1 MGWVSIHQRARTHTQ
16 THMHAGKIKEEQR
29 KLEEVQRELAK
40 MAEPMRRD
48 VELIRERLEA
58 VDRDLAFAD
67 KDYTA
72 KKRALEAAEALLEKK
87 RKEKSD
93 LADHLRLIIHESEVR
108 KTQKLEE
115 IMEKLGV
122 ADDSGHFAGF

>member
-1 MGWVSIHQRARTHTQ
+1 M
-16 THMHAGKIKEEQR
+16 
-29 KLEEVQRELAK
+29 EEVQRELAK

-87 RKEKSD
+87 RKEKKKKNEPDIQSVKGLWEND
-93 LADHLRLIIHESEVR
+93 FWNFHFNFLRSSVISLY
-108 KTQKLEE
+108 
-115 IMEKLGV
+115 
-122 ADDSGHFAGF
+122 